1 MNKSTKLAVGGS
13 LLALMLGV
21 GCCTIEKEES
31 GQLPDVDVQGGNMPE
46 YDVKDAD
53 VDVGIKER
61 SVPLPNVD
69 VETER

>member
-1 MNKSTKLAVGGS
+1 MNRSTKLALAGS
-13 LLALMLGV
+13 LLTLMLGA
-21 GCCTIEKEES
+21 GGCTIDKEES

>member
-1 MNKSTKLAVGGS
+1 MTRSAKLAVSGS
-13 LLALMLGV
+13 LLALMLGA
-21 GCCTIEKEES
+21 GGCTIEKEES

-46 YDVKDAD
+46 YDVKEAD
-53 VDVGIKER
+53 VDVGIEER

>member
-1 MNKSTKLAVGGS
+1 MNRSTTLALGGS

-21 GCCTIEKEES
+21 GGCTIEKEES

-46 YDVKDAD
+46 YEIKDAD

-69 VETER
+69 IETER